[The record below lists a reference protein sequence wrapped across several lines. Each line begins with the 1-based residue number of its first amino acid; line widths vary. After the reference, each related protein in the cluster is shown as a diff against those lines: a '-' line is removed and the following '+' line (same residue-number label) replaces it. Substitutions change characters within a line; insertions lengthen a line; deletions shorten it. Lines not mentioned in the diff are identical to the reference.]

1 MRKITLMIAAL
12 IAFSFSYNAGA
23 QQILSHSVDQT
34 TFSGGVA
41 CAGTGGAYTANNIW
55 WRSYVL
61 ADFGITSDFA
71 IGGVQFA
78 AGTLTASNYD
88 VTLTVY
94 LNSGGAFPSGT
105 RTPLATKTVT
115 LNPSQEGT
123 IVDVLLDSPVTVPA
137 ASEIVISLDAPSLE
151 TEGTSFR
158 IGQNEL
164 GESAPSYLSSP
175 VDCGIADP
183 VTTESIGFPDDII
196 LNLAED
202 GALGVKQNEAIA
214 QISLYPNPVQG
225 QLNIT
230 LPSSVEL
237 QSATMYDLLGK
248 ATDMNIAE
256 NNVLNTSNLSSGV
269 YILKLET
276 NQGTIT
282 KKVIKK

>member
-1 MRKITLMIAAL
+1 MRKITLLAAAL
-12 IAFSFSYNAGA
+12 VAFTFSNNADA

-34 TFSGGVA
+34 VIEGGVA
-41 CAGTGGAYTANNIW
+41 CANGTGGYTANNLW

-61 ADFGITSDFA
+61 ADFGVTSDFA
-71 IGGVQFA
+71 IGGVQFGV
-78 AGTLTASNYD
+78 GTIDLDNYD
-88 VTLTVY
+88 VTVTVY
-94 LNSGGAFPSGT
+94 LNSGGAFPAGT
-105 RTPLATKTVT
+105 RTPLTSATATVST
-115 LNPSQEGT
+115 ADMGT
-123 IVDVLLDSPVTVPA
+123 VVDVIFASPITVPA

-151 TEGTSFR
+151 TQVQNFR

-183 VTTESIGFPDDII
+183 VTTESLGFPDDII

-202 GALGVKQNEAIA
+202 GALGVQQTEAMA

-230 LPSSVEL
+230 LPSSVQL

-248 ATDMNIAE
+248 ATSMNIGE
-256 NNVLNTSNLSSGV
+256 NNTLNTANLSSGV

-276 NQGTIT
+276 NQGVMT
-282 KKVIKK
+282 KKVIKN